1 MSTYHRVYAK
11 IDLNCIYHNITQ
23 VKKARP
29 DVAIMP
35 VVKADGYGHGAIE
48 TAKVL
53 TELADGYAVAVIE
66 EAIELR
72 DAGITKPILIVGT
85 LSSHHF
91 KTAVLYDIIVPLYTE
106 TMAKNLSDAAAAL
119 GKTASA
125 HLAIDTGMNRIGMPC
140 TPSSI
145 ELVKKISAMP
155 SLDICGIF
163 SHFATADET
172 DKTFSMTQIK
182 RFEDFCSNLKSIG
195 INPQCKH
202 IANSAA
208 IIDMPQTSFN
218 MVRPGIIT
226 YGLNP
231 SDEIDKTVL
240 NLKPAMELKT
250 HITHVKRVSA
260 GEGISYGL
268 AYTTSSE
275 RIIATVPVG
284 YADGY
289 PRLLSNKGRVIV
301 RGEYAPIV
309 GRICMDQFMIDVTDI
324 DGVSAEDT
332 VTLMGTD
339 GDCFIGA
346 DELAAHAMTI
356 NYEIICGISKR
367 VPRVYIEKQ

>member
-1 MSTYHRVYAK
+1 MSTYHRVYAQ
-11 IDLNCIYHNITQ
+11 IDLNCIYHNIAQ

-66 EAIELR
+66 EAVELR

-125 HLAIDTGMNRIGMPC
+125 HLVLDTGMNRIGMPC
-140 TPSSI
+140 NAHSI
-145 ELVKKISAMP
+145 DLVKKISAMP

-163 SHFATADET
+163 SHFATADEA
-172 DKTFSMTQIK
+172 DKTFSMMQIR
-182 RFEDFCSNLKSIG
+182 RFEDFCSALKSIG
-195 INPQCKH
+195 ISPRCRH

-208 IIDMPQTSFN
+208 IIDMADTSFN
-218 MVRPGIIT
+218 MLRPGIIT

-231 SDEIDKTVL
+231 SDEIDKSVL
-240 NLKPAMELKT
+240 SLRPAMELKT
-250 HITHVKRVSA
+250 HITHVKRVPK

-268 AYTTSSE
+268 TYTTPSE

-289 PRLLSNKGRVIV
+289 PRLLSGKGRVIV
-301 RGEYAPIV
+301 RGSYAPIV

-324 DGVSAEDT
+324 DGVCAEDT
-332 VTLMGTD
+332 VTLMGRD
-339 GDCFIGA
+339 GDCYIGA
-346 DELAAHAMTI
+346 DEIAAHAMTI